1 VRGPTIKAKKRG
13 GDREKSCFLALRGDG
28 RPCHWG
34 PRSSTCRDTIAGDGV
49 WALPRVVFLAM
60 TVMPAE
66 HVGQLCMAGAT
77 VLRRRPSNFR
87 SRHEFLVVADDS
99 TDLGQKGR
107 NVCWLRD
114 AISHRKTHAV
124 YAIPV
129 RSTRWVISTYWFVSI
144 DRPGTPGQT
153 LQDTIAMLYAFLQR
167 RGQLNK
173 RTCLINVR

>member
-1 VRGPTIKAKKRG
+1 MLPGAEGGWTPLPLGSEEFHMSRHNRRGRRVGFT
-13 GDREKSCFLALRGDG
+13 SCR
-28 RPCHWG
+28 
-34 PRSSTCRDTIAGDGV
+34 
-49 WALPRVVFLAM
+49 LPGNDCD
-60 TVMPAE
+60 AE
-66 HVGQLCMAGAT
+66 HVGQLCMAAAT
-77 VLRRRPSNFR
+77 VLIRRPSNFR

-114 AISHRKTHAV
+114 AISHCKTHAV